1 MFSESR
7 ISRSNIVIN
16 LHFHQPVSLSE
27 KVGEILSVILVVL
40 SGALALVTL
49 AAS

>member
-1 MFSESR
+1 M
-7 ISRSNIVIN
+7 IN
-16 LHFHQPVSLSE
+16 LPFHRPVPLSE
-27 KVGEILSVILVVL
+27 NLSQALSAVLLVL

>member
-1 MFSESR
+1 MT
-7 ISRSNIVIN
+7 N
-16 LHFHQPVSLSE
+16 LHFHRSTALSE
-27 KVGEILSVILVVL
+27 KLSQILSAIVLVL

>member
-1 MFSESR
+1 M
-7 ISRSNIVIN
+7 IN
-16 LHFHQPVSLSE
+16 LHFHRPTTVGKQLSQ
-27 KVGEILSVILVVL
+27 ILTAVLVVL